1 MLPARCYICIFY
13 SNSVWRNVI
22 SNNCCVVA
30 WLKTRQLSVMT
41 GLIRFRFLFSTC
53 LLFIYVNSC
62 ASSAAAS
69 SSSIRFSSCVLEA
82 VSSQRLSGAS
92 WKPNSLQNVT
102 QRYFFSFWLTSLG
115 TGTRTHAIYRI
126 EETVSDLNFFLD
138 CCSDFWIEFY
148 AGIAHIL
155 LCFFNVNFCS
165 VCFLFSSCLR
175 EKQDERTERGHN
187 PTQLSSS

>member
-102 QRYFFSFWLTSLG
+102 QRYFFSVWLTSLG
-115 TGTRTHAIYRI
+115 TGTRTHALYMQNWRNSFGSVFLSRLLLRFLYRALRWNCSHSF
-126 EETVSDLNFFLD
+126 VFLQ
-138 CCSDFWIEFY
+138 CE
-148 AGIAHIL
+148 
-155 LCFFNVNFCS
+155 
-165 VCFLFSSCLR
+165 FLFCLLFVFFMLER
-175 EKQDERTERGHN
+175 ETRRENGKGA
-187 PTQLSSS
+187 